1 MNVYLSA
8 GAKDQLPG
16 DMIGRWVLRSDLA
29 PVPRTLELVLND
41 KDDMAKRVK
50 VGASLWT
57 GRELLEYE
65 VVTSKTEKLGGAVQD
80 NSQLGV
86 VKVTALLKSCAPI
99 TYLRDRAVVLER
111 VTLGEV
117 FRSCGA
123 TAAIADDF
131 QIERFACLRGQVP
144 SFAIAQA
151 LQEESAA
158 LVFRDDR
165 LAVKRLQDL
174 MAQEP
179 VEVIGQSDSTDAND
193 SAFVERHSIPAF
205 ISTDDAGAFVMG
217 DMAVARRVVF
227 LPRTGERELRN
238 ATRVLVVRRT
248 VDGDL
253 APQINAGDVLDIN
266 GERMVVVTAAHQ
278 MQAKDGS
285 TETSSKFWVGGLTR

>member
-41 KDDMAKRVK
+41 KDDMAQRVK

-80 NSQLGV
+80 KSQLGV

-131 QIERFACLRGQVP
+131 QVERFACLRGQVP

-179 VEVIGQSDSTDAND
+179 VEVIGQNDSTDANE

-266 GERMVVVTAAHQ
+266 GERMVVVTAAHR
-278 MQAKDGS
+278 MQAKDGA
-285 TETSSKFWVGGLTR
+285 TETNSRFWVGGLTR